1 MYQRRCVY
9 QHADDAGVIG
19 VELSKDLVSVASRAM
34 THNMTKLGGQG
45 RGGRRGGGGRG
56 AVQGPG
62 VGAQLCHD
70 AQHDEA
76 RGAGQGRKKGRDM
89 GCPGAGRLPD
99 GGLLKT

>member
-45 RGGRRGGGGRG
+45 RGGRRGGGGVELSKDLVSVTSC
-56 AVQGPG
+56 AMMHSMTK
-62 VGAQLCHD
+62 LD
-70 AQHDEA
+70 
-76 RGAGQGRKKGRDM
+76 GQGRDGRR
-89 GCPGAGRLPD
+89 GGTWGALVPAACPT
-99 GGLLKT
+99 GGS